1 MAQYG
6 VPCKLQLAA
15 LCGITAI
22 RERGMSAIEEA
33 LDIANTWKPLMSSF
47 TTSNTTDSTEEA
59 GRPKS
64 EDSELSDSGEK
75 SRDTDNGGR

>member
-1 MAQYG
+1 
-6 VPCKLQLAA
+6 
-15 LCGITAI
+15 
-22 RERGMSAIEEA
+22 MSAIEEA
-33 LDIANTWKPLMSSF
+33 LDIANTWKPLNSSF
-47 TTSNTTDSTEEA
+47 TTSGNVDDSEDV